1 MEKIISLF
9 KKGRLFSFLAV
20 IALVALIWFLGPSL
34 SIYRIRPLDSETV
47 RLILIASIIVIWL
60 IWLIWSSYQ
69 ARKRNQ
75 ALLNDISDNAGSE
88 LSNDQLSM
96 QEEASQLDHRL
107 KAALT
112 QLKQSRLGD
121 NGKKGKHEYLY
132 QLPWYMI
139 IGYPGS
145 GKTTLLAN
153 SNLHFPLTQ
162 DNHDKHLSGEGGTRY
177 CDWWFTDEA
186 VLLDTAGRYTEQDSN
201 QAVDQAA
208 WQNFLGLLKKHRT
221 QQPINGIII
230 AISVAELLQQSP
242 EERQRHAQKIRQ
254 RIQELHQQLNIRF
267 PIYLMFTKAD
277 LLAGF
282 NTFFDD
288 LNNEMR
294 GQVWGMTFS
303 FNEDDQAQGFNNTL
317 FQAEFTLLEERIH
330 QQLIDKLE
338 NERHL
343 PNRQTLYTFPQQ
355 FSALKDVVGT
365 FLHEMFRQSNLQH
378 NVLLRGVYFT
388 SATQTGS
395 PIDRIMSSLAQ
406 QFGIAQQNL
415 SQLSGKGKSFF
426 INRLLSDVIFAES
439 GLAGTNIKLK
449 QKMQWLQRFAVI
461 SILIATLI
469 MTAIWYN
476 SYRHNQQIIANYQQS
491 IIEVKRLVEQQSP
504 NDTLSDQLPL
514 LNKVRQLTA
523 SYSDHQQ
530 AIPLAVRWGLYQ
542 GKPLGESMDTKYIQ
556 LLRNTVQPHAKTMLE
571 KLLRDSQDDTG
582 QLFSL
587 LKVYLYLGG
596 KAPENTALPAIE
608 ADWNNNNKTDAED
621 SQLDKHFLT
630 LLQNSSKGS
639 FRLDQE
645 LIEQSRTRLENAD
658 LTEIAYQNLKSR
670 YLYPKDQGVEDFNV
684 LQHEPLQEINQ
695 SFMRKSGKEW
705 SDGIPGLFTK
715 QGFYNVFLENYASAV
730 DDLKGDS
737 WVLGDAA
744 QYKTSG
750 AIDKKVI
757 ENYQRDYIQ
766 YWDTFINDLS
776 IRSLGSKV
784 QSISIL
790 EPLTP
795 KSENLILELLLAIK
809 KETDFSEEKNEKF
822 IGISFELKEIL
833 SNVDK
838 HFKPL
843 NEWAMPE
850 KLDKLT
856 QLIDEIYIGF
866 NNETTFGQ
874 IDNNQVQLATGK
886 LKAEVLRLPEALKNM
901 LLNMINETQ
910 QQLDQAILNNRIQ
923 QLKTDLNEQVAISC
937 REHIAGHYP
946 FSHKKQPS
954 VNMGHF
960 TEIFGSNG
968 KMPRFDQDHL
978 KKNDTLPITLLN
990 QLQPSFQQAERIQK
1004 AFFSQG
1010 HLHVSFALE
1019 LVSITQPAYSIEV
1032 NMGAIKHTF
1041 YKVGDKYQY
1050 EWPSTGIETV
1060 FTVADPNTPPPTAI
1074 IEEAKEKKAEE
1085 VEEATEDLRDDVR
1098 ENLRND
1104 PILAGLGEELLNELA
1119 KTAPPKPA
1127 AQPEKTV
1134 EETSGKVVNEEQ
1146 PPEENFVL
1154 AEPIH
1159 EKITAGQ
1166 TPWELFELVN
1176 NHQIKMSGAVFKVH
1190 TNITPSPFT
1199 VAQQTMKTFS
1209 CPSL

>member
-1 MEKIISLF
+1 MEKIISIF

-69 ARKRNQ
+69 ARKKNQ
-75 ALLNDISDNAGSE
+75 AMLSDISDNADSE

-96 QEEASQLDHRL
+96 QEEASQLDSRL
-107 KAALT
+107 KTALA
-112 QLKQSRLGD
+112 QLKQSRLGES
-121 NGKKGKHEYLY
+121 GKKGKNEYLY

-153 SNLHFPLTQ
+153 SNLHFPFTQ
-162 DNHDKHLSGEGGTRY
+162 DNHEKHLSGEGGTRY

-201 QAVDQAA
+201 QTVDQAA
-208 WQNFLGLLKKHRT
+208 WQNFLGLLKKHRK

-230 AISVAELLQQSP
+230 AISVAELLQQST

-267 PIYLMFTKAD
+267 PIYLMFTKVD

-282 NTFFDD
+282 NAFFDD

-294 GQVWGMTFS
+294 NQVWGMTFS
-303 FNEDDQAQGFNNTL
+303 FNEDDQTQGFNNTL

-330 QQLIDKLE
+330 HQLIDKLE

-343 PNRQTLYTFPQQ
+343 PNRQALYTFPQQ
-355 FSALKDVVGT
+355 FSALKEVVGT

-406 QFGIAQQNL
+406 QFGIAQQHL

-449 QKMQWLQRFAVI
+449 RRMQWLQRFTVI
-461 SILIATLI
+461 SIFIATLI

-491 IIEVKRLVEQQSP
+491 IDEVKRLVEQQSP

-530 AIPLAVRWGLYQ
+530 TIPLAVRWGLYQ
-542 GKPLGESMDTKYIQ
+542 GEPLGESMDTKYIQ

-571 KLLRDSQDDTG
+571 KLLRDNQDNAG

-639 FRLDQE
+639 FKLDKE

-658 LTEIAYQNLKSR
+658 LTEIAYQNLKSH

-715 QGFYNVFLENYASAV
+715 QGFYDVFLENYASAV
-730 DDLKGDS
+730 DDLKRDS

-766 YWDTFINDLS
+766 YWESFINDLS

-809 KETDFSEEKNEKF
+809 KETDFSEEKSEKF

-843 NEWAMPE
+843 NEWATPE

-886 LKAEVLRLPEALKNM
+886 LKAEALRLP
-901 LLNMINETQ
+901 
-910 QQLDQAILNNRIQ
+910 
-923 QLKTDLNEQVAISC
+923 
-937 REHIAGHYP
+937 
-946 FSHKKQPS
+946 
-954 VNMGHF
+954 
-960 TEIFGSNG
+960 
-968 KMPRFDQDHL
+968 
-978 KKNDTLPITLLN
+978 
-990 QLQPSFQQAERIQK
+990 
-1004 AFFSQG
+1004 
-1010 HLHVSFALE
+1010 
-1019 LVSITQPAYSIEV
+1019 
-1032 NMGAIKHTF
+1032 
-1041 YKVGDKYQY
+1041 
-1050 EWPSTGIETV
+1050 
-1060 FTVADPNTPPPTAI
+1060 
-1074 IEEAKEKKAEE
+1074 
-1085 VEEATEDLRDDVR
+1085 
-1098 ENLRND
+1098 
-1104 PILAGLGEELLNELA
+1104 
-1119 KTAPPKPA
+1119 
-1127 AQPEKTV
+1127 
-1134 EETSGKVVNEEQ
+1134 
-1146 PPEENFVL
+1146 
-1154 AEPIH
+1154 
-1159 EKITAGQ
+1159 
-1166 TPWELFELVN
+1166 
-1176 NHQIKMSGAVFKVH
+1176 
-1190 TNITPSPFT
+1190 
-1199 VAQQTMKTFS
+1199 
-1209 CPSL
+1209 